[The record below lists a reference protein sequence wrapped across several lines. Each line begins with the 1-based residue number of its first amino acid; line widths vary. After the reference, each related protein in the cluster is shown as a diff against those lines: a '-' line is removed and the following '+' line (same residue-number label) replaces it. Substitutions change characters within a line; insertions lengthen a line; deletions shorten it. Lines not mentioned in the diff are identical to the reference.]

1 MGGARLL
8 RLAQQLAVSEVAY
21 RAGVWRTFKR
31 CIRDLS
37 ASNQIAAQRGFEF
50 TQPPAMVGA
59 LIDHLTRGVDIVDFG
74 DREHERA
81 ALRITLPNRTGADG
95 GRSGQSEAQRS

>member
-1 MGGARLL
+1 MGGAGLL
-8 RLAQQLAVSEVAY
+8 RLAQQLTIVDVAD

-31 CIRDLS
+31 CIRYLS
-37 ASNQIAAQRGFEF
+37 ARYQIAAQRGFEF

-74 DREHERA
+74 DGEHGRRP
-81 ALRITLPNRTGADG
+81 LRPPLPDRTGAENGDG
-95 GRSGQSEAQRS
+95 D